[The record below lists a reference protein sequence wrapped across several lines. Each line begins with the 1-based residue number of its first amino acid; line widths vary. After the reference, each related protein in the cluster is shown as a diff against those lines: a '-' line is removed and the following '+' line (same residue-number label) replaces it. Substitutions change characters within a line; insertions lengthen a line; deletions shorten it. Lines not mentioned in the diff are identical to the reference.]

1 MEPKACVAKKEKHE
15 NLDDAIDNIGSAL
28 HRAERLYD
36 RIMET
41 TPEDG
46 SGEETKNHQSL
57 NDILESGPG
66 RIHLTT
72 ENINVMLRKI
82 EEALF

>member
-1 MEPKACVAKKEKHE
+1 MDPKPCVTKKEKHE
-15 NLDDAIDNIGSAL
+15 NLDDAIANIDTAL

-41 TPEDG
+41 TPDDG
-46 SGEETKNHQSL
+46 SGEERKNQSL
-57 NDILESGPG
+57 NDVLEGGAG
-66 RIHLTT
+66 RIHCVT

>member
-15 NLDDAIDNIGSAL
+15 SLDDAINNIDTAL
-28 HRAERLYD
+28 RRAERLYD

-41 TPEDG
+41 TPEDAL
-46 SGEETKNHQSL
+46 GEERKNQSL
-57 NDILESGPG
+57 NDVLEGGAG
-66 RIHLTT
+66 RIHLVT

-82 EEALF
+82 EDALF